1 MNYEIVESFAQ
12 MVREKGIDK
21 DILAGI
27 IEDVFGMM
35 MRKKYGPEAKF
46 DVVVNVEKGDIE
58 IYLEKEVVE
67 TVTNPNTQVDVET
80 ARSHSDEVIEIGD
93 EFVEIVDLAS
103 FGRRLVVSA
112 KQNLNQRIKEIEKEL
127 IYNEYNGTIGEIVVG
142 EIYQIRKNE
151 ILVNHNRNELILPKS
166 EQIFKE
172 RYRKGETVRAII
184 KEVRKNS
191 GNPVVIISRAD
202 PKFLEKLFEIEIPE
216 IYDGVIEIRAIAREP
231 GERAKVAV
239 ESHDDR
245 IDAVGACVGMKGVRI
260 HSIVRELNNE
270 NIDVINYSDDPA
282 VFVTRSLSPAKIKH
296 IEIDGSTKV
305 ANVLV
310 PNDQMSLLIGRNG
323 QNIRLA
329 SKLTQFTI
337 NPIKEKP
344 EVEYDIELS
353 EFKEEI
359 GEELYDKLVAAG
371 YTSAQEV
378 LKAGFGNLLKVT
390 RLDETKVRE
399 LINLLETGLEEAEIV
414 EEEEEEVEVKAE
426 KEDEEG
432 EQEEDEDDDE
442 EEDEKEEKEEDD
454 KEKEKEEDE
463 EEEEELESKEEPV
476 SQTKAQKKTK
486 KGVVKTRAKGKKGEL
501 VKGEITKK
509 EAKED

>member
-12 MVREKGIDK
+12 MVREKGIDR

-27 IEDVFGMM
+27 VEDVFGMM
-35 MRKKYGPEAKF
+35 MRKKYGLDAKF
-46 DVVVNVEKGDIE
+46 DVVVNMEKGDIE
-58 IYLEKEVVE
+58 LYLEKEVVE
-67 TVTNPNTQVDVET
+67 TVTDPNTQIDLAT
-80 ARSHSDEVIEIGD
+80 ARSKSGEDLEIGD
-93 EFVEIVDLAS
+93 EYVEIVDLS
-103 FGRRLVVSA
+103 TFGRRLVVSG
-112 KQNLNQRIKEIEKEL
+112 KQNLNQRIKEVEKEL
-127 IYNEYNGTIGEIVVG
+127 IYNEYSGSIGEIVVG

-172 RYRKGETVRAII
+172 RYKKGETVRAIV

-191 GNPVVIISRAD
+191 GNPVVVISRAD

-216 IYDGVIEIRAIAREP
+216 IYDGVIEIKTLAREP

-239 ESHDDR
+239 LSHDDR

-270 NIDVINYSDDPA
+270 NIDVINYSDDPL
-282 VFVTRSLSPAKIKH
+282 VFITRALAPAKTKQ
-296 IEIDGSTKV
+296 IEIDEKTKT

-329 SKLTQFTI
+329 SKLTGYTI

-344 EVEYDIELS
+344 DIEYDIELS

-359 GEELYDKLVAAG
+359 GEELYEKLVSSG
-371 YTSAQEV
+371 YSSAQQV
-378 LKAGFGNLLKVT
+378 IKAGVRNLV
-390 RLDETKVRE
+390 ETLGLEDSKARE
-399 LINLLETGLEEAEIV
+399 LVNLLETGLEEAEIV
-414 EEEEEEVEVKAE
+414 EEEEEV
-426 KEDEEG
+426 
-432 EQEEDEDDDE
+432 E
-442 EEDEKEEKEEDD
+442 EENN
-454 KEKEKEEDE
+454 E
-463 EEEEELESKEEPV
+463 EEEEEEEDEENEEDKEEEEEDENEEDDAEPVSEEKKKKKEKKLKESKEETMKSGEV
-476 SQTKAQKKTK
+476 EEGES
-486 KGVVKTRAKGKKGEL
+486 VKE
-501 VKGEITKK
+501 E
-509 EAKED
+509 

>member
-12 MVREKGIDK
+12 MVREKGIDR

-27 IEDVFGMM
+27 VEDVFGMM
-35 MRKKYGPEAKF
+35 MRKRYGLEAKF
-46 DVVVNVEKGDIE
+46 DVVVNMEKGDIE
-58 IYLEKEVVE
+58 LYLEKEVVE
-67 TVTNPNTQVDVET
+67 TVTDPNTQIDIET
-80 ARSHSDEVIEIGD
+80 ARSKSSEELEIGD
-93 EFVEIVDLAS
+93 EFVEIVDLSS
-103 FGRRLVVSA
+103 FGRRLVVSG

-127 IYNEYNGTIGEIVVG
+127 IYNEYSGSIGEIVVG

-172 RYRKGETVRAII
+172 RYKKGETVRAIV

-191 GNPVVIISRAD
+191 GNPVVVISRAD

-216 IYDGVIEIRAIAREP
+216 IYDGVIEIKTLAREP

-239 ESHDDR
+239 LSHDDR

-270 NIDVINYSDDPA
+270 NIDVINYSDDPL
-282 VFVTRSLSPAKIKH
+282 VFITRALAPAKTKQ
-296 IEIDGSTKV
+296 IEIDEKTKT

-329 SKLTQFTI
+329 SRLTGYAI

-344 EVEYDIELS
+344 DIEYDIELS

-359 GEELYDKLVAAG
+359 GEELYEKLVSSG
-371 YTSAQEV
+371 YSSAQQV
-378 LKAGFGNLLKVT
+378 IKAGVRNLT
-390 RLDETKVRE
+390 ETLGLEDSKARE
-399 LINLLETGLEEAEIV
+399 LVNLLETGLEEAEIV
-414 EEEEEEVEVKAE
+414 EEEEEVEE
-426 KEDEEG
+426 ENDEDEEDEG
-432 EQEEDEDDDE
+432 DEDEENEEEKEE
-442 EEDEKEEKEEDD
+442 EEDENEEDD
-454 KEKEKEEDE
+454 AEPVAEEKKKKKEKK
-463 EEEEELESKEEPV
+463 LKESKEE
-476 SQTKAQKKTK
+476 T
-486 KGVVKTRAKGKKGEL
+486 VKSGEVEEGES
-501 VKGEITKK
+501 VKEK
-509 EAKED
+509 